1 MTFEGSGVFFWGV
14 VNKECSFRQVQC
26 ERLVGCMDGL
36 ASVES
41 RSGQQYGT
49 KEMVLGGR
57 LRLVG
62 QMLLRDKRVRIHK
75 YPLG

>member
-1 MTFEGSGVFFWGV
+1 
-14 VNKECSFRQVQC
+14 
-26 ERLVGCMDGL
+26 MDGL